1 MAESNKFFFRTE
13 TLNNDPDAYISVPED
28 MEWSVLDGDKKPIR
42 RSQIGSGGQGGMQA
56 GGAAGDGSDM
66 ESAFDPFPYPNT
78 KIDTPVIL
86 GIVRQEVSQDPEGKG
101 TIDVTFS
108 VKDMTK
114 TDVEWE
120 IRITR

>member
-13 TLNNDPDAYISVPED
+13 TLGNDPEAYIDVSDD
-28 MEWSVLDGDKKPIR
+28 MAWSVNDGEKKAIR
-42 RSQIGSGGQGGMQA
+42 RTAPGASGQGGMSA

-66 ESAFDPFPYPNT
+66 SAAFDPFPYPNT
-78 KIDTPVIL
+78 KIDTPIIL

-108 VKDMTK
+108 VKDTTK